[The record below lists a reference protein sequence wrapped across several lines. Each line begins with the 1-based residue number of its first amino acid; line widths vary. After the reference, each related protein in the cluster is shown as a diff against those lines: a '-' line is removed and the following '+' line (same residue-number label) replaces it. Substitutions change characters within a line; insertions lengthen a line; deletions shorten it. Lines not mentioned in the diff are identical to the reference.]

1 MRVKYVADISRG
13 RSKPSLIQEPKS
25 PHTFEIA
32 KASTPKE
39 LVPVHPWFCE
49 TLPGVHD
56 SMSATFLIQPQ
67 DTVQIAAKFRSFV
80 VTVTNPPGRV
90 PGSLPR
96 YKATVSI
103 FYNNSGIRVADPSPV
118 VEHID
123 RQIPNTDTA
132 GNMHFLFDSVKVDYV
147 GEFTMH
153 ASIFRPDDDLNGP
166 AFLTTPW
173 STAVKVLPPGR
184 RIKAIPPTAHECLVL
199 ADLGIKIDLDR
210 ASSSR
215 AETTPRN

>member
-1 MRVKYVADISRG
+1 MRVKYVTENSRG
-13 RSKPSLIQEPKS
+13 HSKSSAIQEPKS
-25 PHTFEIA
+25 SLKFEIA
-32 KASTPKE
+32 KASTARE

-49 TLPGVHD
+49 TLTGVHG

-67 DTVQIAAKFRSFV
+67 DCVQIATKFRPFV

-123 RQIPNTDTA
+123 RQISLAKELSPNTDTA

-173 STAVKVLPPGR
+173 STVVKVLPLVR
-184 RIKAIPPTAHECLVL
+184 RVRATPLSESLHELKERY
-199 ADLGIKIDLDR
+199 I
-210 ASSSR
+210 
-215 AETTPRN
+215 